1 MAGALGLS
9 VVILGSLDVN
19 GQTRRQIERER
30 QRIEKQQ
37 QKIARENARARQ
49 NRQNDR
55 SVYNRGRVPD
65 RSVYAGYQNGLLAG
79 EYDRRKGK
87 FNQSNVY
94 RNTGVYPAQGDPTS
108 SDYLYR
114 QGYLEGYEDGFYGRR
129 RY

>member
-1 MAGALGLS
+1 MGAVLGFS
-9 VVILGSLDVN
+9 VIILGSSDVN

-30 QRIEKQQ
+30 QRIEKEQR
-37 QKIARENARARQ
+37 KIAKENARSQR
-49 NRQNDR
+49 NRRNDR
-55 SVYNRGRVPD
+55 QLYDRGRVPD
-65 RSVYAGYQNGLLAG
+65 RSVYAGYQNSLLAG
-79 EYDRRKGK
+79 EFDRRKGK